1 MSSAFAVAHR
11 VAGLLLAAMATLATP
26 ARAADGDAAERAR
39 LAEERSST
47 EARFVA
53 RDAECRQRFVVSECV
68 ADARQERRIALDAL
82 RVRQQELDDGR
93 RQQRAAERRAALA
106 AKAAE
111 DSQRERERPARAA
124 SSPAAG
130 AAGATGMAASSASPP
145 RAGKPFEAR
154 REPRNASPAKTP
166 SASHD
171 RQAASN
177 VQAKGSTAKT
187 SPATRQQLEEQHRAA
202 FAARQREAA
211 RHRDEAVGATI
222 LRMEKHAPASSLPL
236 PSAPPA
242 RPASAP

>member
-1 MSSAFAVAHR
+1 MSRVVRVAR
-11 VAGLLLAAMATLATP
+11 PVAGLLLAAVAMLATSAP
-26 ARAADGDAAERAR
+26 AGDGDAAEQAR
-39 LAEERSST
+39 LAEERSGA

-68 ADARQERRIALDAL
+68 ADARRERRIALDAL
-82 RVRQQELDDGR
+82 RVRQQDLDDGR

-111 DSQRERERPARAA
+111 DSQRERERSAKAA
-124 SSPAAG
+124 SAPTAGAAG
-130 AAGATGMAASSASPP
+130 AAGAAASGASSP

-154 REPRNASPAKTP
+154 HEPRNASPVKTP
-166 SASHD
+166 SASRD
-171 RQAASN
+171 RRAASN
-177 VQAKGSTAKT
+177 VQAKGSTVKT

-202 FAARQREAA
+202 FATRQREAA
-211 RHRDEAVGATI
+211 RHRDAAVGATI

-242 RPASAP
+242 RPASTP